1 MLLKL
6 LRFPH
11 VNAYE
16 FAYPRHTPIPGP
28 AHNIAHQFPFP
39 AQVGDLPRVKF
50 VHIFGQRFEYNVLFH
65 TGFIATGW
73 QHTVAVCSPLY
84 NIVSLKFKA
93 IQSVMEFSFE
103 TVRTLFFSALANQS
117 TITINNAMGSVLA
130 LLLQMLVLAKALLI
144 SLILCLYA
152 YSYFQSLIAWRI

>member
-1 MLLKL
+1 MPNFGVWAHGL
-6 LRFPH
+6 
-11 VNAYE
+11 N
-16 FAYPRHTPIPGP
+16 PRPRPQYRPPVPIPRASRWFASCKIC
-28 AHNIAHQFPFP
+28 AHI
-39 AQVGDLPRVKF
+39 
-50 VHIFGQRFEYNVLFH
+50 GQRFEYNVLFH